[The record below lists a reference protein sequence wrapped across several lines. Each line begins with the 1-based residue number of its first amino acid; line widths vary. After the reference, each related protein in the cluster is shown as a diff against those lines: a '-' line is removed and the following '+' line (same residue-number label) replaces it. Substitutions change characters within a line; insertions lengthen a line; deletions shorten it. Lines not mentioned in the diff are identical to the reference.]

1 MKKIFIFLFVT
12 MSIVVFSQFRQSIR
26 NIFMQTGEYKSLPK
40 EYNFLI
46 DNMRLHSENIY
57 FQNLQFSK
65 ARNSGF
71 VSLDLIFFNTAKYEF
86 LNTGF
91 EIKPTG
97 NNKIGQREVTIVP
110 TRANDTWKG
119 SEVVDFSKY
128 NPLDNKANFFFMKY
142 FLNISD
148 ADLLAHF
155 INNADNVQL
164 PKSRKKTESV
174 VAISAE
180 EVEREKKRNESNL
193 KIFIDDI
200 NKVNNIK
207 INPAEYEKS
216 GKSLND
222 LCEEINKQMP
232 DSDCGFSAYKT
243 YIADI
248 DEKRTRANLD
258 VFYRGLS
265 SQRLDELTD
274 DFVLPRGDIE
284 FEEKNL
290 NLIFPKDL
298 FYNKDKG
305 NKSELSFFINKIEHH
320 LTYDFNK
327 ETYVLIVKLFPYFDS
342 LSSDFKFIG
351 LYDDVLKG
359 KNITSEI
366 SVSKNDFKNIEF
378 LIYPDKMKIN
388 IVFKNKEYNY
398 DKSFALK
405 KEIILNKVN
414 SKK

>member
-1 MKKIFIFLFVT
+1 